1 LSARTFESIN
11 AESNHVDEID
21 PRCQFHQ
28 HSTRSSI
35 CTDFLYFQFGFVI
48 FFRKDIGTKA
58 VGKMLVKLTTGE
70 AEYDR
75 PPPRQGREE
84 KGRPLNEEVC

>member
-1 LSARTFESIN
+1 M
-11 AESNHVDEID
+11 
-21 PRCQFHQ
+21 
-28 HSTRSSI
+28 
-35 CTDFLYFQFGFVI
+35 FVI

-75 PPPRQGREE
+75 PPPRQGSEE